1 MANSISVRSAQF
13 VQFNVDT
20 NAAGGA
26 AVSILANRQ
35 YAVVDYTYVNT
46 SAVVTAAALSAID
59 TAAAPVTVA
68 LGAVNAAIANAV
80 LRPSLTTG
88 AGANA
93 CSLSFASNATASAFD
108 NIVVRGGTLRISIT
122 TATAT
127 ATGFVTILPGN
138 RYGTTTSNTS
148 YYANNTASVNNNGTV
163 SI

>member
-20 NAAGGA
+20 NAAGA
-26 AVSILANRQ
+26 TAVSILANRQ
-35 YAVVDYTYVNT
+35 FAVVDYTYANT
-46 SAVVTAAALSAID
+46 SLVVTTAALAAID
-59 TAAAPVTVA
+59 TATVPVTVA
-68 LGAVNAAIANAV
+68 LGAVNAAIASAV

-93 CSLSFASNATASAFD
+93 CSLSFAANASLSAFD
-108 NIVVRGGTLRISIT
+108 NIVVRGGTLRITIT
-122 TATAT
+122 TALAT

-138 RYGTTTSNTS
+138 RYSATTSNTA
-148 YYANNTASVNNNGTV
+148 YYANNSASGNNNGTV